1 MHTYCPLTLAAAI
14 LVVAAA
20 PATAQMA
27 APPQVHNRALSTL
40 AEGGRQVFRLD
51 ARDGDGVAWWPDV
64 AFSTG
69 TIELDVRGR
78 NVPQGSFVGVA
89 FHGADPA
96 TYEAVYFRPFNF
108 RSDDPARRS
117 RAVQYISHP
126 DHPWQRLREHVP
138 GAYEQG
144 VVPAPDPE
152 GWFHVTVRVA
162 ADTVSVFVGRAAS
175 PALQV
180 KRLTHRDRGWVG
192 LWVGNTSPG
201 DFANVRIVPDA
212 RPAAAPAPRAG
223 TDLSGTY
230 AGQLLPEGDGDG
242 EPRPGRIVIVDRGET
257 IDVTLGPGV
266 EEMFPASR
274 VSRAGNTLTIEADA
288 PSDTPNHLRL
298 EVTIAGDALTGRL
311 VQTRDGQTRRARID
325 FTRR

>member
-1 MHTYCPLTLAAAI
+1 MHRHCSLALALAS
-14 LVVAAA
+14 LVAAAA
-20 PATAQMA
+20 PAAAQMA
-27 APPQVHNRALSTL
+27 APSQVHNRGLSTL
-40 AEGGRQVFRLD
+40 IEDGRQVFRLD
-51 ARDGDGVAWWPDV
+51 AREGDGVAWWPDA

-78 NVPQGSFVGVA
+78 NVTQGSFLGVA
-89 FHGADPA
+89 FHGADPT

-108 RSDDPARRS
+108 RTEDPARRR
-117 RAVQYISHP
+117 RAVQYVSHP
-126 DHPWQRLREHVP
+126 EHPWQRLREQFP
-138 GAYEQG
+138 GVYEQG
-144 VVPAPDPE
+144 VQPAPDPE

-162 ADTVSVFVGRAAS
+162 ADTVSVFVDRAAS

-180 KRLTHRDRGWVG
+180 KRLTDRTRGWVG
-192 LWVGNTSPG
+192 LWVGNASPG
-201 DFANVRIVPDA
+201 DFANVRIVPDG
-212 RPAAAPAPRAG
+212 RPDAAPAPRAG
-223 TDLSGTY
+223 TDPSGTY
-230 AGQLLPEGDGDG
+230 AGQLVPEGEG

-274 VSRAGNTLTIEADA
+274 VSRAGNALIIEADA

-298 EVTIAGDALTGRL
+298 DVTIAGDALTGWL
-311 VQTRDGQTRRARID
+311 VQTRDGGTRRARVD